1 MRNTKVYSITMPP
14 ELAKQAERL
23 AKKENR
29 TMSELM
35 REAFRR
41 YQVERELDALNA
53 YGRAKAK
60 ELGIREG
67 DVVAIIHQLR
77 KEGRQKK
84 LKQSAQ

>member
-1 MRNTKVYSITMPP
+1 MSREITPIIV
-14 ELAKQAERL
+14 
-23 AKKENR
+23 R

-41 YQVERELDALNA
+41 YQVEREFDALNA

-60 ELGIREG
+60 ELGFLEA

-77 KEGRQKK
+77 KEGRQKEP
-84 LKQSAQ
+84 KQPAQ